1 MRLFCLDQTALFIK
15 RDPIAED
22 RVIVILKFFGIL
34 PVFDLLQS
42 LCTALLQTT
51 KRFGILGLE
60 ENDLR
65 SVWMIN
71 DDVAAPLAVFPVGL
85 YRAAGTG
92 QDPGQERMVEILF
105 VVVVANGL
113 VEQFIDLCGQR
124 FCVTGPHGVKQGGQI
139 PGLGALVKPLWMVV
153 SKISRTSAL
162 GMIRAEVS
170 SGNGAGRSSSRTCVR

>member
-1 MRLFCLDQTALFIK
+1 MDQTALFIK

-22 RVIVILKFFGIL
+22 RVIVLLKFFGIL

-71 DDVAAPLAVFPVGL
+71 DDVAAPFAVFPVGL
-85 YRAAGTG
+85 YRAARAG
-92 QDPGQERMVEILF
+92 QDENAMGDAGIQKLWVSEDGSKVYFQSTLENDVYPYNPDGTYGKLLF
-105 VVVVANGL
+105 A
-113 VEQFIDLCGQR
+113 
-124 FCVTGPHGVKQGGQI
+124 K
-139 PGLGALVKPLWMVV
+139 
-153 SKISRTSAL
+153 
-162 GMIRAEVS
+162 RAS
-170 SGNGAGRSSSRTCVR
+170 TP